1 MKRASAKLMPVLMPV
16 LLPALLLAVALTGCQ
31 QPAPRPE
38 PWVELQTAE
47 QLAPLARTPTELA
60 RASCVRLR
68 LAAQGV
74 QADSAATVV
83 QAELAAA
90 RVLAA
95 AAVRA
100 DGRWAA
106 LSGGL
111 GTLELALKADDAE
124 AARVGLETAL
134 GACPR

>member
-1 MKRASAKLMPVLMPV
+1 MKRASAKLMPV
-16 LLPALLLAVALTGCQ
+16 LLLAVALTGCQ
-31 QPAPRPE
+31 QPE
-38 PWVELQTAE
+38 PLVEPQTAE
-47 QLAPLARTPTELA
+47 QLAPQARTPTELA

>member
-1 MKRASAKLMPVLMPV
+1 MKRASAKLMPVLLPV
-16 LLPALLLAVALTGCQ
+16 LMLAVALTGCQ
-31 QPAPRPE
+31 QLAPMPEAMPE
-38 PWVELQTAE
+38 PQTAG
-47 QLAPLARTPTELA
+47 QLAPQARTPTELA

-68 LAAQGV
+68 LAAQAV
-74 QADSAATVV
+74 QADSAVTVV

-95 AAVRA
+95 AAVRT

-106 LSGGL
+106 LSGGI